1 VAVLRLH
8 VESSYHVTSAAYS
21 CERGW
26 RIPQM
31 SDFPEPPA
39 FSVAPPFREPLQF
52 IVMSV
57 TVVTAP
63 ISTRF
68 VCDGPRQA
76 WRNRHFIVMV
86 SVIGKMA

>member
-8 VESSYHVTSAAYS
+8 VRSSYHVTSAAYS
-21 CERGW
+21 CERGR

-39 FSVAPPFREPLQF
+39 FRVAPPFRKPLHF

-57 TVVTAP
+57 TAVTLP
-63 ISTRF
+63 IPMGFYR
-68 VCDGPRQA
+68 DGPQQA
-76 WRNRHFIVMV
+76 
-86 SVIGKMA
+86 